1 MALATKQFEVRPEM
15 IVQIASDYN
24 GNGRRLQWGFAPSYP
39 SSTFPDAKFYGRYAC
54 FPLKVDDGE
63 LRVGEKIEEKEEGED
78 MLQVPRRLME
88 RIHEA
93 FISGIATNE
102 THQELRDI
110 LDDK

>member
-1 MALATKQFEVRPEM
+1 MALATKQFGMKPTM

-24 GNGRRLQWGFAPSYP
+24 GNGERLQWGFAPSYP
-39 SSTFPDAKFYGRYAC
+39 PSVFPNAKLYGRYAC
-54 FPLKVDDGE
+54 FPLEVGTGKPC
-63 LRVGEKIEEKEEGED
+63 VGEEIEEKVED
-78 MLQVPRRLME
+78 MLQVPRELME

-110 LDDK
+110 LDNK